1 MEEFLGLI
9 GVSLV
14 VAALIWSFRSTR
26 AWHLLCTVT
35 IAVVKLHAVALIG
48 VGGGLLT
55 CGASGLI
62 VGEVFQMGSPSILMG
77 TGVGLLTGGILL
89 LRITMKASVPQ
100 LIPPSEPFQRRP
112 ELARDSDADLGQ
124 KETPSSLET
133 PTAKLA
139 SA

>member
-1 MEEFLGLI
+1 MEEFISLVGM
-9 GVSLV
+9 SLV

-55 CGASGLI
+55 CGASSLL
-62 VGEVFQMGSPSILMG
+62 VGEAFQIGSPSALMG
-77 TGVGLLTGGILL
+77 TGVGLLIGGILL

-100 LIPPSEPFQRRP
+100 LIPPSEPLQRQP
-112 ELARDSDADLGQ
+112 ELARGSDPDRSQ
-124 KETPSSLET
+124 KEAPSSLET